1 MIFRRFIRR
10 VRVRVCG
17 IVIREGRLL
26 LIAHRKG
33 GELYWLL
40 PGGGVRYGE
49 TLPQALTREFREE
62 LGAEI
67 TASRF
72 AFLCDS
78 IEPRGKRHI
87 LNIAFWCDLGSS
99 DLRLGKERRLYGYS
113 FFDRDE
119 VARARIYP
127 PLNQPLVS
135 IMEQGTIEGYLGSVW
150 QE

>member
-33 GELYWLL
+33 GEVYWLL

-49 TLPQALTREFREE
+49 TLPQALAREFSEE
-62 LGAEI
+62 LGAEV

-72 AFLCDS
+72 AFLSES

-87 LNIAFWCDLGSS
+87 LNIAFWCDLDSF
-99 DLRLGKERRLYGYS
+99 DLRLGKERRLYDYS
-113 FFDRDE
+113 FFNRDE

-127 PLNQPLVS
+127 PLNQLLVA
-135 IMEQGTIEGYLGSVW
+135 IMEQSTIEGYLGGVW

>member
-33 GELYWLL
+33 GDVYWLL

-49 TLPQALTREFREE
+49 TLLQALAREFREE

-67 TASRF
+67 TAFRF

-99 DLRLGKERRLYGYS
+99 ELRLGKERRLYDYS

-127 PLNQPLVS
+127 PLNQTLVS
-135 IMEQGTIEGYLGSVW
+135 IMAQSKIEGYLGGVW